1 MTALDTTAANHVQP
15 PENHVK
21 PLGLARWV
29 MTAFM
34 VFGLILFW
42 LLDKIGTAIWQ
53 IFAEPNPT
61 LNKVG
66 AAVVSAVTTFVLY
79 KNERVNQVSYDV
91 LGELM
96 KVTWPSRRE
105 TQAATIVVIVASIIA
120 AIIVGLLDAAWSK
133 LTDLIY

>member
-1 MTALDTTAANHVQP
+1 MTALETTA
-15 PENHVK
+15 ENDVK

-34 VFGLILFW
+34 VFAALLFW
-42 LLDKIGTAIWQ
+42 LLDKIGFAVWQ
-53 IFAEPNPT
+53 MFAEPNSVLVT
-61 LNKVG
+61 VG
-66 AAVVSAVTTFVLY
+66 AAVVATVTTFALY
-79 KNERVNQVSYDV
+79 RSEKVNQASHDV

-120 AIIVGLLDAAWSK
+120 SIIIGLLDAAWAQ
-133 LTDLIY
+133 LTDFIY